1 MSLYLSVPTN
11 FMMATICL
19 TPRLAA
25 IQDSDQSEE
34 DLPGPSRL
42 IPPGGHQQ
50 PKGVSLSNLEK
61 QQRQYEEQVRRLE
74 VEIRLLED
82 EVVRRDRP
90 MDSATDEELERA
102 M

>member
-34 DLPGPSRL
+34 DFPGPSRL

-61 QQRQYEEQVRRLE
+61 QQRQYEEQVKRLE

>member
-34 DLPGPSRL
+34 DLPGSSRL

-50 PKGVSLSNLEK
+50 LKGVSLSNLEK